1 MTKVSV
7 KDLQEKDVLA
17 RPVES
22 DNGSILLFE
31 GAEIREDHIEKLIK
45 NGIDEV
51 YVQDEVDDKK
61 TGAYSIDDIKNDTL
75 DIIEEIE
82 EIVEKRLRVDEDDV
96 EMPEIV
102 DTAKGIIKDIVSKP
116 EIMNCLINVKR
127 SKADIYSHMLSV
139 ASLSTIMGI
148 KAGFDETQ
156 INDVATGALL
166 HDIGLCDVGVPYEN
180 VEMDRMPAADKLNY
194 RKHVIQGYE
203 RLQGCKWLSDTAKL
217 IILSHHEREDGV
229 GYPFHKIGE
238 RIPIEV
244 KLVSIC
250 DHFDEL
256 VNGIGYKKRKIHEV
270 VEFFRTSEAY
280 HFNYDLVSLVN
291 RNIAWFPTN
300 CIIITNEGET
310 AKVISQNKGLPDR
323 PVIQII
329 KNADGTECTENT
341 IKDLTECLTVF
352 IMDTVE

>member
-1 MTKVSV
+1 MTKISV
-7 KDLQEKDVLA
+7 KDLHERDVLA
-17 RPVES
+17 KPVEN
-22 DNGSILLFE
+22 DNGNILLFE
-31 GAEIREDHIEKLIK
+31 GAEINEDHIERLIK
-45 NGIDEV
+45 NGIDSV
-51 YVQDEVDDKK
+51 YVQDEDDNKK
-61 TGAYSIDDIKNDTL
+61 TDAFSIDVIKEDITEN
-75 DIIEEIE
+75 IG
-82 EIVEKRLRVDEDDV
+82 EIVEKKIRDDDDS
-96 EMPEIV
+96 EMPEII
-102 DTAKGIIKDIVSKP
+102 DTAKEIIQEVVSKP
-116 EIMNCLINVKR
+116 EILNCLINVKR
-127 SKADIYSHMLSV
+127 READVYSHMLSV

-156 INDVATGALL
+156 LNDVATGALL

-180 VEMDRMPAADKLNY
+180 IEMDRMPAADKLNY

-203 RLQGCKWLSDTAKL
+203 LLQGCKWLSDTAKM
-217 IILSHHEREDGV
+217 IVLSHHEREDGV

-238 RIPIEV
+238 RIPVEV

-256 VNGIGYKKRKIHEV
+256 ANGIGYRKRKVHEV
-270 VEFFRTSEAY
+270 VEYFRTSEAY
-280 HFNYDLVSLVN
+280 HFNYELVSLVN

-310 AKVISQNKGLPDR
+310 ARVISQNKGLPDR

-329 KNADGTECTENT
+329 KNADGTECTEKT